1 MKGKKPTA
9 TKKVLI
15 LSPTQ
20 HHCLYFCG
28 AIVGQ
33 ILSHLAQ
40 GMDRKWSWQ
49 KAQEKPNLLEQWK
62 KIFTGLSLITET
74 T

>member
-40 GMDRKWSWQ
+40 GMDRKWS
-49 KAQEKPNLLEQWK
+49 
-62 KIFTGLSLITET
+62 
-74 T
+74 